1 MRVAAVTNRYLSLNH
16 FEMSIWDC
24 LLFLDKLIDDSD
36 PDTQNSQLQH
46 ALQTA
51 ESARRLHPTLDWMHL
66 TGLIHD
72 LGKILS
78 MACNEP
84 QWAVVGDTFP
94 VGCRHSEHNVFPNSF
109 VNNPDTAHPVYGSE
123 LGVYETGCGLR
134 NVKMSWGHDSYLAE
148 VCVRN
153 HCTLPAEALAM
164 IRYHSFYPWHKHGAY
179 KQLTDRQ
186 DDDMLYWV
194 LEFNKCDLYSKDA
207 PLVDVEA
214 VKPYYLSLIAKY
226 FPATLKW

>member
-1 MRVAAVTNRYLSLNH
+1 
-16 FEMSIWDC
+16 
-24 LLFLDKLIDDSD
+24 
-36 PDTQNSQLQH
+36 
-46 ALQTA
+46 
-51 ESARRLHPTLDWMHL
+51 MHL
-66 TGLIHD
+66 VGLIHD
-72 LGKILS
+72 CGKLLA

-94 VGCRHSEHNVFPNSF
+94 VGCAFSDKNVFPQSF
-109 VNNPDTAHPVYGSE
+109 VNNPDNTHPIYSTE
-123 LGVYETGCGLR
+123 LGVYNPNCGLK

-153 HCTLPAEALAM
+153 HCSLPAEALAM

-179 KQLTDRQ
+179 SGLLDSEDER
-186 DDDMLYWV
+186 MLYWV

-207 PLVDVEA
+207 ALVDVES
-214 VKPYYLSLIAKY
+214 VKPYYQSLIAKY